1 VRNVGYNYGHLP
13 ILMGLTL
20 VAVGTQ
26 HTILEASESVLP
38 VGTRWALC
46 GGLALYM
53 LTIGFISI
61 TVCRRRFTWLLVGA
75 IAVALGLAIAGG
87 SLPPLVTL
95 GLLLAM
101 LVGKVSLEIFR
112 AKETARGVEEKPS
125 NIDV

>member
-1 VRNVGYNYGHLP
+1 
-13 ILMGLTL
+13 MGLTL

-75 IAVALGLAIAGG
+75 ITIALGLAIAGAA
-87 SLPPLVTL
+87 LPPLVLL

-101 LVGKVSLEIFR
+101 LVGKVSFEILR
-112 AKETARGVEEKPS
+112 ARGTAPAVEEKPS
-125 NIDV
+125 PIDVQH